1 MEASLAKAALWVL
14 TVIAL
19 IGVWK
24 VLNWLWLR
32 PKGLDRKLRE
42 QGFQG
47 NSYRILFG
55 DIKEMFPRQKDSKS
69 KPMNLSDDV
78 VPYVFPFVHQ
88 IVKKYGMRLL
98 PTSLF
103 LQEREREREREQVS

>member
-1 MEASLAKAALWVL
+1 MEGSELAMAETKRAGQKAKRARVSRKF
-14 TVIAL
+14 IQNF
-19 IGVWK
+19 VWGHK
-24 VLNWLWLR
+24 RDVS
-32 PKGLDRKLRE
+32 KT
-42 QGFQG
+42 
-47 NSYRILFG
+47 
-55 DIKEMFPRQKDSKS
+55 KDSKS